1 VSTHVAEPSGQDHL
15 QNKLAAYRAEL
26 DRVRGELLKQQHLA
40 HRLEGAVLILE
51 ELAFEP
57 PEHQPEDQP

>member
-1 VSTHVAEPSGQDHL
+1 MSAHVAEPSDRGAL
-15 QNKLAAYRAEL
+15 QNKLSAYRAEL
-26 DRVRGELLKQQHLA
+26 DRVRGELVKQQHLA